1 MRNLLTLDLQE
12 IKMIKMMLMPT
23 SCPYDE
29 CNDRFPKHPSMT
41 LRKMVKKRNDD
52 LKKACGDETVASVYN
67 QAIFICL
74 QIKEELRKERYLDLA
89 VKTWPV
95 VNFAQLSERV
105 LLMKA
110 EIGDIIDNEKTR
122 AKSLVYQKLVSA
134 VGGKA
139 KDLRKIASTVIPPGA
154 IQKDSRPG

>member
-1 MRNLLTLDLQE
+1 
-12 IKMIKMMLMPT
+12 MIKMMPMPAF
-23 SCPYDE
+23 CPYDE
-29 CNDRFPKHPSMT
+29 CDDKFPKHPSMT

-52 LKKACGDETVASVYN
+52 LKKARGDETAASVYKE
-67 QAIFICL
+67 AIFICL
-74 QIKEELRKERYLDLA
+74 QVKQELRKEKYLDLA
-89 VKTWPV
+89 VKTWPD

-110 EIGDIIDNEKTR
+110 EIGDIIEDEKIR

-139 KDLRKIASTVIPPGA
+139 KDLRKIASTVIPPGT